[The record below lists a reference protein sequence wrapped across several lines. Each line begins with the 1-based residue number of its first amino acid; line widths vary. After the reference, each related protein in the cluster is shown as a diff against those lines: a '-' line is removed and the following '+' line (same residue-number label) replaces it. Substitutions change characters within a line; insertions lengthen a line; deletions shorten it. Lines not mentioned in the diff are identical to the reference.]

1 MPAAAAG
8 QGPEGGG
15 AEADGGP
22 GMDGSADQSASKP
35 INGPGPEDGG
45 KSSKGEEPKPVK
57 LAREMNKMAK
67 PKTKTFLNSE
77 LKVS

>member
-1 MPAAAAG
+1 MPAAAAGG

-15 AEADGGP
+15 ADGGP

-35 INGPGPEDGG
+35 INGPGPEDDG

-57 LAREMNKMAK
+57 LARQMNKRPNQK
-67 PKTKTFLNSE
+67 QKLF
-77 LKVS
+77 